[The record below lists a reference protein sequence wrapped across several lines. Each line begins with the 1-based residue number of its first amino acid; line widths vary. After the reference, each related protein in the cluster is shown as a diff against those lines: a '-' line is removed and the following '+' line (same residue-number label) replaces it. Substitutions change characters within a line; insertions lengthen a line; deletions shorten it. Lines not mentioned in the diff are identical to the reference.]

1 MGTHPIFESD
11 FDCLTEKKMT
21 STLPSNVEQLS
32 LGGSPWL
39 RIHILTTQ
47 NSSAITEQ
55 KFDKSLTVGQFK
67 GKLELIT
74 GYNSGSMKLSIES
87 VKGDKLGEM
96 DDNQRLLGSYQI
108 DDGMAIR
115 ASDPEAIDWNSVM
128 GVEKQEMDDDTYDT
142 FKPTNVK
149 PTVREYKRIHKLGKF
164 NPGFQ
169 KKAQADWDQQQEDE
183 KAARERIHKGDRCE
197 VTVKGGVKHRGCV
210 RFLGEAEFKPD
221 QLWVGVQLD
230 EPFGKNNGS
239 VGGVK
244 YFECGTNY
252 GMFVKP
258 DMIECGDFPEQ
269 DELDFSDDEI

>member
-1 MGTHPIFESD
+1 MG
-11 FDCLTEKKMT
+11 EKKMT
-21 STLPSNVEQLS
+21 STVEQLT

-115 ASDPEAIDWNSVM
+115 ASDPEAIDWNSVK
-128 GVEKQEMDDDTYDT
+128 GVEKQDMDDD
-142 FKPTNVK
+142 
-149 PTVREYKRIHKLGKF
+149 KF
-164 NPGFQ
+164 NPEFQ
-169 KKAQADWDQQQEDE
+169 KKAHADWDQQQEDE

-258 DMIECGDFPEQ
+258 DMIECGDFPEE

>member
-1 MGTHPIFESD
+1 
-11 FDCLTEKKMT
+11 MT
-21 STLPSNVEQLS
+21 STLPSNVEQLT

-128 GVEKQEMDDDTYDT
+128 GVKKQEMDDDTYDT
-142 FKPTNVK
+142 SKPTNVK

-164 NPGFQ
+164 NPEFQ
-169 KKAQADWDQQQEDE
+169 KKAHADWDQQQEDE